1 MQTLRAAALELASA
15 VECAVPVPIVALPQF
30 QDGDR
35 HRAALVPV
43 PDAAYASTYSAR
55 SNLKST
61 AAIIFATSFRTMLAP
76 TIPGT

>member
-35 HRAALVPV
+35 V